1 LVNDIPAAGDENIEK
16 FSVFTGLGVMLL
28 MVPINILTGNKMK
41 KYQKAQMLHKDQ
53 RVKLMDEVLNGMK
66 VLKLYAWEP
75 SFAEKLLATREQ
87 EVSALKK
94 VRIMVKIEAM
104 KSLKLTPVTNIH
116 LQISPRIFPKNSK
129 RPQLTN

>member
-1 LVNDIPAAGDENIEK
+1 
-16 FSVFTGLGVMLL
+16 MLL

-75 SFAEKLLATREQ
+75 SFSEKLLATREQ

-94 VRIMVKIEAM
+94 VRVMVKFEEL
-104 KSLKLTPVTNIH
+104 KSFE
-116 LQISPRIFPKNSK
+116 LQIQIQIQIIYFLHFYTIQYDAYNKDDIK
-129 RPQLTN
+129 

>member
-1 LVNDIPAAGDENIEK
+1 MV
-16 FSVFTGLGVMLL
+16 VMLL

-41 KYQKAQMLHKDQ
+41 KYQKAQMLYKDQ

-75 SFAEKLLATREQ
+75 SFSEKLLATREQ

-94 VRIMVKIEAM
+94 VRVMVKVEAFKSIESVKHRSIEAVKM
-104 KSLKLTPVTNIH
+104 VEVFKAGLCVEALTIIRALKSQEWKH
-116 LQISPRIFPKNSK
+116 
-129 RPQLTN
+129 

>member
-1 LVNDIPAAGDENIEK
+1 M
-16 FSVFTGLGVMLL
+16 GVMLL

-41 KYQKAQMLHKDQ
+41 KYQKAQMLYKDQ

-75 SFAEKLLATREQ
+75 SFSEKLLATREQ

-94 VRIMVKIEAM
+94 VRVMVKIEAM
-104 KSLKLTPVTNIH
+104 NSLKLTPVIHIH
-116 LQISPRIFPKNSK
+116 LRISPRIFPKNSK